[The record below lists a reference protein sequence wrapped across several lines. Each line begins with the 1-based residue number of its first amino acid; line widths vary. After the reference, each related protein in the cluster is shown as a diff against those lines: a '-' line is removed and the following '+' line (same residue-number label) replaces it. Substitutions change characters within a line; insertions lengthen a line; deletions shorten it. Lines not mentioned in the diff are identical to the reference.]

1 MEITT
6 ESGKD
11 ALMNYIMKNCLWQFN
26 SRGWDRKLQNENII
40 EKATQIL
47 CMEET
52 TKESLADRCYWAEAQ
67 QLVNEWECFSWLKA
81 MNSVDIKTMM
91 GKLKEALDYQ
101 LITNS
106 LNEEL
111 KNPNY

>member
-1 MEITT
+1 MTI

-11 ALMNYIMKNCLWQFN
+11 TLMSYIMKNCLWQFN
-26 SRGWDRKLQNENII
+26 SRGWDRQTQNENII
-40 EKATQIL
+40 GKATQIL
-47 CMEET
+47 CKET
-52 TKESLADRCYWAEAQ
+52 TVRKTLADRCYWAEAQ
-67 QLVNEWECFSWLKA
+67 QLVNDWECFPWLKK
-81 MNSVDIKTMM
+81 MNTSDIKTMM
-91 GKLKEALDYQ
+91 CKLKETLDYQ